1 MTSGR
6 NATSAKIGIV
16 EGTSYVGMAF
26 SGPLTVFAA
35 NNMGWRAAYAGVGLL
50 ALIVAAAAL
59 FLRDKSQLALP
70 KTHSAI
76 ESDVTDKRPFRLPLI
91 SFAASAI
98 GFLLY
103 NFCKAF
109 HSTWLPTILVESYG
123 YTSASA
129 ASITFIQSILAPVAS
144 VFSGLISAVL
154 LTQGFNLAAARLCAN
169 DLRICGGSLAR
180 SGSVYYERGCTPR
193 NFLFRGCYINLS
205 AHLERARRHFLTP
218 WNGRPCLRLSQC
230 YCQPWNDFKPCRCRL
245 RPHPTR
251 RSCKRTYFAGGS
263 VRSRYYFIFGRLL
276 GIEGTLRPLSA
287 GAA

>member
-59 FLRDKSQLALP
+59 FLRDKSQPALP
-70 KTHSAI
+70 ITNSAV
-76 ESDVTDKRPFRLPLI
+76 ESDATDKRPFRLPLVA
-91 SFAASAI
+91 FAASAL

-109 HSTWLPTILVESYG
+109 HSTWLPTILVESYD

-129 ASITFIQSILAPVAS
+129 ASVTFIQSILAPAAS
-144 VFSGLISAVL
+144 VSSGLISAL
-154 LTQGFNLAAARLCAN
+154 LLAQGFKLAAARLLPMTFGFGA
-169 DLRICGGSLAR
+169 GSLLAAI
-180 SGSVYYERGCTPR
+180 SLMPGSVAALVISAFVGIISTSALIWSVPGDISSRPAIVAHVSGYL
-193 NFLFRGCYINLS
+193 NAIANLGTIVS
-205 AHLERARRHFLTP
+205 PVAVGYVLV
-218 WNGRPCLRLSQC
+218 
-230 YCQPWNDFKPCRCRL
+230 QP
-245 RPHPTR
+245 
-251 RSCKRTYFAGGS
+251 GGHTNAL
-263 VRSRYYFIFGRLL
+263 ILL
-276 GIEGTLRPLSA
+276 GLASVLAIISFSVGYSA
-287 GAA
+287 LKAHTISGV